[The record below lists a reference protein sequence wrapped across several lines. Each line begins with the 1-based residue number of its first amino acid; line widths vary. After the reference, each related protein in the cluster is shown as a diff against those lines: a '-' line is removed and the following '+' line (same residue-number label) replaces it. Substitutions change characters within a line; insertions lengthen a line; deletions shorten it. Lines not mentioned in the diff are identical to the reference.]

1 MDAGTPPE
9 AAAVSLRFS
18 RIRVSFG
25 IINNNS
31 RVPAKELQEEA
42 VKNI

>member
-1 MDAGTPPE
+1 MDAGTRLPLS
-9 AAAVSLRFS
+9 AVSLC
-18 RIRVSFG
+18 FG

-31 RVPAKELQEEA
+31 RIPAKELQKEA